1 MTSDSSAIKN
11 GDYQLSSVCNQ
22 KGLVMA
28 SFFLAKENNDFKIII
43 DENLINILID
53 DLSPYSKFFDVTFK
67 LTDQLVIGSIFKDGE
82 IKPFLKNDHFSL
94 KVQIIHEKNKLNKS
108 IQLKEWLTANKILRN
123 YSLSIDDVNK
133 YRPLELNYDLLRVS
147 FDKGCYRGQE
157 VVARMRYLGV
167 DRRRFSTVITKTN
180 YKIEKEFKLVGEKIV
195 LKDYVI
201 FNTII
206 KREDLDLLNEESVVI
221 AII

>member
-1 MTSDSSAIKN
+1 
-11 GDYQLSSVCNQ
+11 
-22 KGLVMA
+22 MA
-28 SFFLAKENNDFKIII
+28 SFFLTKENNDFKIII
-43 DENLINILID
+43 DESLINILMD

-201 FNTII
+201 FNAII
-206 KREDLDLLNEESVVI
+206 KREDLDLLNEESGVI

>member
-1 MTSDSSAIKN
+1 
-11 GDYQLSSVCNQ
+11 
-22 KGLVMA
+22 MA
-28 SFFLAKENNDFKIII
+28 SFFLTKENNDFKIII
-43 DENLINILID
+43 DESLINILMD

-94 KVQIIHEKNKLNKS
+94 KVQISHEKNKLNKS

-195 LKDYVI
+195 LKDFVI
-201 FNTII
+201 FNAII
-206 KREDLDLLNEESVVI
+206 KREDLDLLNKESGVI
-221 AII
+221 SII

>member
-1 MTSDSSAIKN
+1 
-11 GDYQLSSVCNQ
+11 
-22 KGLVMA
+22 MA
-28 SFFLAKENNDFKIII
+28 SFFLTKENNDFKIII
-43 DENLINILID
+43 DESLINILMD

-94 KVQIIHEKNKLNKS
+94 KVQISHEKNKLNKS

-201 FNTII
+201 FNAII
-206 KREDLDLLNEESVVI
+206 KREDLDLLNEESGVI

>member
-1 MTSDSSAIKN
+1 
-11 GDYQLSSVCNQ
+11 
-22 KGLVMA
+22 MA
-28 SFFLAKENNDFKIII
+28 SFFLTKENNDFKIII
-43 DENLINILID
+43 DESLINILMD

-94 KVQIIHEKNKLNKS
+94 KVQISHEKNKLNKS

-157 VVARMRYLGV
+157 VVARMKYLGV
-167 DRRRFSTVITKTN
+167 NRRRFSTVIIKSD
-180 YKIEKEFKLVGEKIV
+180 YEFEKDFKVVGNIID
-195 LKDYVI
+195 LKNCGV
-201 FNTII
+201 FNAII
-206 KREDLDLLNEESVVI
+206 KREDLETLKENKGVI
-221 AII
+221 TII

>member
-1 MTSDSSAIKN
+1 
-11 GDYQLSSVCNQ
+11 
-22 KGLVMA
+22 MA
-28 SFFLAKENNDFKIII
+28 SFFLTKENNDFKIII
-43 DENLINILID
+43 DESLINILID

-94 KVQIIHEKNKLNKS
+94 KVQISHEKNKLNKS

-201 FNTII
+201 FNAII
-206 KREDLDLLNEESVVI
+206 KREDLDLLNEESGVI

>member
-1 MTSDSSAIKN
+1 
-11 GDYQLSSVCNQ
+11 
-22 KGLVMA
+22 MA

-201 FNTII
+201 FNAII
-206 KREDLDLLNEESVVI
+206 KREDLDLLNEESGVI

>member
-1 MTSDSSAIKN
+1 
-11 GDYQLSSVCNQ
+11 
-22 KGLVMA
+22 MA

-94 KVQIIHEKNKLNKS
+94 KVQISHEKNKLNKS

-201 FNTII
+201 FNAII
-206 KREDLDLLNEESVVI
+206 KREDLDLLNEESGVI

>member
-1 MTSDSSAIKN
+1 
-11 GDYQLSSVCNQ
+11 
-22 KGLVMA
+22 MA
-28 SFFLAKENNDFKIII
+28 SFFLTKENNDFKIII
-43 DENLINILID
+43 DESLINILMD

-94 KVQIIHEKNKLNKS
+94 KVQISHEKNKLNKS

-180 YKIEKEFKLVGEKIV
+180 YKIEKEFKLVGEKIF

-201 FNTII
+201 FNAII
-206 KREDLDLLNEESVVI
+206 KREDLDLLNDESGVI

>member
-1 MTSDSSAIKN
+1 
-11 GDYQLSSVCNQ
+11 
-22 KGLVMA
+22 MA
-28 SFFLAKENNDFKIII
+28 SFFLTKENNDFKIII

-206 KREDLDLLNEESVVI
+206 KREDLDLLNEESGVI

>member
-1 MTSDSSAIKN
+1 M
-11 GDYQLSSVCNQ
+11 
-22 KGLVMA
+22 
-28 SFFLAKENNDFKIII
+28 
-43 DENLINILID
+43 D

-94 KVQIIHEKNKLNKS
+94 KVQISHEKNKLNKS

-195 LKDYVI
+195 LKDFVI
-201 FNTII
+201 FNAII
-206 KREDLDLLNEESVVI
+206 KREDLDLLNEESGVI

>member
-1 MTSDSSAIKN
+1 
-11 GDYQLSSVCNQ
+11 
-22 KGLVMA
+22 MA

-94 KVQIIHEKNKLNKS
+94 KVQISHEKNKLNKS

-206 KREDLDLLNEESVVI
+206 KREDLDLLNEESGVI

>member
-1 MTSDSSAIKN
+1 
-11 GDYQLSSVCNQ
+11 
-22 KGLVMA
+22 MA
-28 SFFLAKENNDFKIII
+28 SFFLTKENNDFKIII
-43 DENLINILID
+43 DESLINILMD

-206 KREDLDLLNEESVVI
+206 KRDDLDLLNEESGVI